1 MTRKFEMISKEE
13 WTKKYHIMK
22 YFNIKIPERSTTKSA
37 GYDFYSPV
45 DVTLQPNMVYMVPTG
60 IKAFM
65 YTDEVLQ
72 IYIRSSM
79 AIKHGIKLT
88 NAVGIIDADYVN
100 NEDNEGHIFICL
112 ENTLNEPYVIK
123 VGDKIAQGIFIKYLM
138 TEDPVTN
145 ERTGGIGSTGK

>member
-1 MTRKFEMISKEE
+1 
-13 WTKKYHIMK
+13 MK

-65 YTDEVLQ
+65 YPDEVLQ

-88 NAVGIIDADYVN
+88 NDSGIIM
-100 NEDNEGHIFICL
+100 NEDNEGTYF
-112 ENTLNEPYVIK
+112 
-123 VGDKIAQGIFIKYLM
+123 YL
-138 TEDPVTN
+138 
-145 ERTGGIGSTGK
+145 S